1 MRKNKLFV
9 MLVAIIIALSAM
21 MMVACPDEPEKVP
34 GPETGSYYCEV
45 GGTEYTVSLFDV
57 DRFAESTANG
67 PRVGTYVLNGNE
79 LTLTYP
85 VKEKGAEPETKVG
98 YYDSLNRKVTLP
110 IDGVQREYLEIKSF
124 DVTFNLYDDRTET
137 QTVKNG
143 KSVLRPEDPIRDG
156 YEFMGWYTAKE
167 GGERYQF
174 NGSMILSAGT
184 TVYAHWRPVSTQK
197 EFVIDFD
204 LGYEATAPA
213 AVNTVNGKLF
223 DKPSDPTR
231 EGYTFAGWW
240 ISDYED
246 GAKLTVKYEE
256 GREFKANTTLFAVW
270 TANGN
275 EQPVVSVNGSGI
287 SWAAKNGTVKVTVK
301 GPKGFTALEQDVN
314 GTVMAVNF
322 GSAPA
327 GDYEITVIDGSK
339 STTVYYRNKALDR
352 VSRFSVDGSVLR
364 YDGVANATRY
374 YVSVVCGNEKHNH
387 AYIDNDNKLYFDFT
401 DCTMVREGIKF
412 VVTAHADG
420 YADSVSEEYVC
431 IKELAKVEGFAY
443 DKASG
448 KLSWNSV
455 ENARSYVI
463 TVNGKATALTVNE
476 YSFKGY
482 AKGEYEIKVSAFA
495 KGYAESV
502 ASEYSLVKNELS
514 TPSNVK
520 LANSVLSWDGVEGAQ
535 NYTVR
540 VGNTEYEAE
549 GTSYD
554 LSGIVMVEAQD
565 YEIVVRA
572 NAASASENSAWSDV
586 LDARYHALKDSLT
599 YRENKVRWTAVIGAE
614 KYEVKVNNGAAK
626 IIEDGSVEAML
637 TLTKRG
643 VNEITVRYYDGMR
656 WSKTVSVEVVAYM
669 VRFDARNDESVKS
682 VYVAV
687 GDRIFTEEPV
697 KEGHNFIGWYNTYDG
712 AESNGSKY
720 EEAVFSQA
728 GDMVLYAGWQ
738 AKTYT
743 VTLYYNGEALK
754 DENGNLMTVNITY
767 GQHYH
772 IAPVPAPDEG
782 MVFAGWYYTSG
793 GGNALTDVDGNSF
806 NAWRYTGTDRV
817 YAYFSRNVFAF
828 TYETSTDTYAVAK
841 GSDIARFT
849 KITIPAKYNGKDVRV
864 ISANAFKNCSLLK
877 EVNIPNTIEVIERT
891 AFDSCTALE
900 AYNVYD
906 AGKVG
911 ARYSS
916 DNGVLLATD
925 VAGKEIFKYPVARD
939 GNYEIPYGIV
949 RIPEK
954 TFYNATKL
962 THVAIPVT
970 VSFIGQSAFYG
981 CSALEAV
988 SFLESDGGEIDA
1000 GEIAISKYAFQNC
1013 KKLTSINL
1021 PARLTQF
1028 VSNIFSGC
1036 TALSDINIDKNCAN
1050 YQSINGM
1057 VTSGDGKTLL
1067 YCSPGKRGEV
1077 RIPNSIESIETEAFK
1092 HCNYITKLSIAASVT
1107 SMGNRAFYGCSELTT
1122 VHFEGAQDAQ
1132 EAVIG
1137 YQAFE
1142 RCYELS
1148 SVLFDDDVNI
1158 TKLDKYA
1165 FEYCTALK
1173 SITLPASL
1181 VKIDNYALGY
1191 CSLLSEVK
1199 FAEGT
1204 VFVDVSVSAF
1214 EKSLKLTKIYIPS
1227 TMEDIPTGAINACPS
1242 IEAIIIDDKN
1252 PNFLAEGVA
1261 IYSKD
1266 KTIIYF
1272 YPKTGALPGDKLEL
1286 PETVEVIKASVFN
1299 ANLNVKT
1306 LVIGANVTAIEDS
1319 AFEDATN
1326 LESIEFKA
1334 SEKQLM
1340 VGEKVFKGTKAL
1352 TTVTISSRIVEIGNS
1367 MFMNSG
1373 LTSVTFEAGLEKIGN
1388 SAFAGCVNLSEL
1400 TFNGEAVIKEIG
1412 SSAFSNSKLTTFAMP
1427 DTVALLGASAFSGAT
1442 SLSTVTFGE
1451 NSVLKEIGARA
1462 FEKTGLV
1469 SIELPASL
1477 EKMGTYMFA
1486 SCTKLDCNPF
1496 AKCTSMTEIPDY
1508 TFKSCTGL
1516 TSFVIKSNIKKVGNY
1531 AFADGTKL
1539 ATVTFEAGG
1548 TEALEVGNYAFSGCS
1563 ALTTVKLP
1571 SRLEILGN
1579 RAFQN
1584 CTKMNAITFTDKD
1597 IDSTSTSDKGNL
1609 KSIGDYCFLSNGFL
1623 KIDIPDSVEY
1633 IGQYAFQKC
1642 TKLTAITIPAMVNN
1656 KAPVGDG
1663 KTAQKCGMG
1672 ISTVGNSGTFYG
1684 CTKLTTVTF
1693 LDPTEEQKD
1702 KIEYIG
1708 ITLGNE
1714 MFKGCTALK
1723 TVVLPAR
1730 MEDAE
1735 GANGKIFPSIV
1746 SDTSSGTASGTFNG
1760 CKNIESISMA
1770 DGGEHYSVINNVI
1783 YKLNDAK
1790 EEEALIYAANKLA
1803 GKVTVPYTVRSIT
1816 ANSFSERNS
1825 ITEIE
1830 FEATPEG
1837 KTEVPLSIEDG
1848 KAATGAFFYM
1858 LNLKSITLPERLVY
1872 IGKYAFYQT
1881 QIASLNIPKNVRNSE
1896 ANPIAIN
1903 SYALADSSSK
1913 KSLLKTVTFENNDEG
1928 NTSVLSLAENVFQ
1941 YHQKLTTVT
1950 LPDCLV
1956 EVGKYFFYNSTIT
1969 KVALPKSL
1977 KKLGNSAFYGCTNL
1991 TEVTFEEGT
2000 ELESLGSSAFSGCT
2014 LLKTVTYP
2022 NTKAIAGSMYSTTT
2036 AITKVILPA
2045 NFTEPIANMFS
2056 GATKITAIEVAAGNT
2071 ALKAEE
2077 GVLYTIDSEGKLDN
2091 LVYYPVAKAGT
2102 SYAIPDGVK
2111 DVGTINVGG
2120 TTTSTVAA
2128 FTKNANLQSI
2138 TVPASVQSIGSFA
2151 FANSAKLKYVKFE
2164 PTKEGEAAKDL
2175 TFGDYVF
2182 YTCKLLEG
2190 SEAGKP
2196 FVIPARTAV
2205 GGIGPRL
2212 FEDCAKLTKV
2222 EFESGTRI
2230 EEIPARTFRNT
2241 ALTEFTIP
2249 KSVTVIGEYAFY
2261 GNENLNDLK
2270 LEAGS
2275 AITSIASN
2283 AFSGV
2288 GAISPDVVSDII
2300 KNATVGSFTFS
2311 GAKISGV
2318 LTIPNGVSTIGST
2331 MFQNNAAITKV
2342 ILPDTVTAIE
2352 NNAFQGCTSLKEVV
2366 MSKNITSIGR
2376 YAFAKTAI
2384 STIELPNS
2392 LNTLDDYAFSES
2404 SIEEVNV
2411 PASVTSFGTNMFNK
2425 CASLKRATI
2434 NCSVVNNN
2442 TFFGCLNLAEVELSE
2457 GVQRIGDT
2465 AFSGCSALKEITIPS
2480 TVCNDPVPSSTSKA
2494 QVLGIGKN
2502 AFKEC
2507 TSLESITFAEGGS
2520 AGLTL
2525 AEGAFTGCSSLT
2537 AVDFTERLVNG
2548 VDKNSGVF
2556 PAIGK
2561 NAFNDCT
2568 SLAVVTNLGVLE
2580 GIGDFAFKNAAIT
2593 EIKLPAMLTYYGTSP
2608 FMGCP
2613 LTKIDIEDG
2622 NQALEVKDGILYD
2635 KSLTKLLIYPI
2646 GLECEVSIPDSV
2658 EEIGEGVFA
2667 GSGISAIT
2675 LPSSLTEVGAQAFK
2689 GCKKLTRVVL
2699 PEGCTAI
2706 GANAFTDCPM
2716 LESIN
2721 IVDCTKMTSI
2731 GDYAFKGCSKLVAE
2745 LPASLEKIGID
2756 AFRGTSIKTAFIS
2769 NKVTSI
2775 GANAFMGC
2783 ASLTTLTFENGGNVA
2798 IIIGDYAFS
2807 GCTDIQSVVLPW
2819 RLRGKSGGGSYSA
2832 NLPALGNYA
2841 FSGCTSLKTVSA
2853 EAQYDNTLSNYYYM
2867 QYGNYCFE
2875 DCVNLVS
2882 VDIHPCIAASSYE
2895 QGGGGNNISYIRGI
2909 GAYAF
2914 KGCKSLERVTF
2925 PETTGKHNIDETG
2938 NGRMIRIGNY
2948 AFAGCA
2954 KLSDVNFHKNTFEYG
2969 DYSFSGT
2976 AVTKVVIYGHDYYD
2990 TSTNSS
2996 YIKEGAFKD
3005 CKQLVS
3011 AEFITENV
3019 HLYLYKS
3026 SFQGCSALET
3036 VKFSG
3041 TDGYTKRIYIK
3052 EFAFKDCTSLASVT
3066 FGVLGEGDAA
3076 ECCVYSIERMAFGGC
3091 TSLRSLNIP
3100 KDVVASDNIADVD
3113 TEITYE
3119 EGSNVEV
3126 ENGIV
3131 YNKGKTTVIKIP
3143 TAKINE
3149 PLAATATEFGDG
3161 ALAGVNVDEYVIP
3174 AQITKLG
3181 YYVFSGSSIKKITV
3195 PKTITN
3201 MSYYA
3206 FADCK
3211 QLEEVTF
3218 EEGSSLTTIGNY
3230 TFMGCT
3236 SLKKV
3241 KLHSGVTTISMGM
3254 FKDCTSLVSIDIP
3267 ESVTKFD
3274 TECFMGCTSLS
3285 NITISDKI
3293 TYINKN
3299 AFANCTSLTYINIPE
3314 SVTTVNEGAFM
3325 GSGLKTAIFGA
3336 KVLSMSKYM
3345 FKDCKQLTSV
3355 TIVSY
3360 NDRKITSLSE
3370 GAFMGC
3376 TSLTGLTLPAN
3387 LTAINKSCFEGCTS
3401 LTELALPDT
3410 ISTVGE
3416 AAFKDC
3422 ASLKSMDFSATKLG
3436 NVINNSL
3443 FEGCTSLETVILKS
3457 NVVSIYE
3464 KAFKGCVSIKELVI
3478 EGSILTLQ
3486 DGAFDGWT
3494 ATQTIRFNGNTA
3506 PAERWTSGWN
3516 SGCKANIVFA
3526 EVK

>member
-34 GPETGSYYCEV
+34 GPETGSYYYEV
-45 GGTEYTVSLFDV
+45 GGEEYTLSLFDV
-57 DRFAESTANG
+57 DKFVETQGSKSVKT
-67 PRVGTYVLNGNE
+67 GTYVLNGSE

-110 IDGVQREYLEIKSF
+110 VDGVQREYLEIKSF

-223 DKPSDPTR
+223 DIPSDPTR

-339 STTVYYRNKALDR
+339 STTVYYKNKALDR

-448 KLSWNSV
+448 KLSWNAV

-502 ASEYSLVKNELS
+502 ASEYNLVKNELS
-514 TPSNVK
+514 TPSNIK

-599 YRENKVRWTAVIGAE
+599 YRENTVRWTAVIGAE
-614 KYEVKVNNGAAK
+614 KYEVRVNNGAAK
-626 IIEDGSVEAML
+626 TVDDGSTNLEV
-637 TLTKRG
+637 TLTRKG

-687 GDRIFTEEPV
+687 GDRIFTEDPV

-743 VTLYYNGEALK
+743 VALYYNSEALK
-754 DENGNLMTVNITY
+754 DENGNPMTVNITY
-767 GQHYH
+767 GQRYH
-772 IAPVPAPDEG
+772 IAPVPAPGEG

-817 YAYFSRNVFAF
+817 YAYFSSNVFAF

-841 GSDIARFT
+841 GSDISRFT

-864 ISANAFKNCSLLK
+864 ISANAFKSCSLLK

-891 AFDSCTALE
+891 AFDSCTALV

-954 TFYNATKL
+954 TFYNAIKL

-1028 VSNIFSGC
+1028 ASNIFSGC

-1057 VTSGDGKTLL
+1057 VTSADGKTLL

-1092 HCNYITKLSIAASVT
+1092 YCNYITKLSIAASVT
-1107 SMGNRAFYGCSELTT
+1107 SMGNRAFYGCSELAT

-1132 EAVIG
+1132 EAVVG

-1142 RCYELS
+1142 RCYKLS

-1252 PNFLAEGVA
+1252 PNFLAEGAA

-1272 YPKTGALPGDKLEL
+1272 YSKTGALPGGKLEL
-1286 PETVEVIKASVFN
+1286 PETVEVIKASVFD

-1306 LVIGANVTAIEDS
+1306 LVIGANVTVIEDS

-1400 TFNGEAVIKEIG
+1400 TFNGDTVIKEIG

-1508 TFKSCTGL
+1508 TFNSCTGL

-1531 AFADGTKL
+1531 AFAGGTKL

-1548 TEALEVGNYAFSGCS
+1548 TEALEVGNYAFSACS

-1609 KSIGDYCFLSNGFL
+1609 KRIGDYCFLSNGFL

-1642 TKLTAITIPAMVNN
+1642 TKLTSITIPAMVNN

-1672 ISTVGNSGTFYG
+1672 ISTLGRSGTFDG

-1693 LDPTEEQKD
+1693 LDPTEEQKAE
-1702 KIEYIG
+1702 IEYIG
-1708 ITLGNE
+1708 ITLGDE
-1714 MFKGCTALK
+1714 MFNGCTALK

-1735 GANGKIFPSIV
+1735 GANGKIFPSI
-1746 SDTSSGTASGTFNG
+1746 ASNTFKG

-1770 DGGEHYSVINNVI
+1770 DGGEHYSVINNVV

-1790 EEEALIYAANKLA
+1790 EEEVLIYAANKLA

-1848 KAATGAFFYM
+1848 TSTTGAFFYM
-1858 LNLKSITLPERLVY
+1858 LKLKSITLPERLVY

-1928 NTSVLSLAENVFQ
+1928 NTSVLSLAGSVFQ
-1941 YHQKLTTVT
+1941 YHKNLTSVT

-1956 EVGKYFFYNSTIT
+1956 EVGTYFFYNSTIT
-1969 KVALPKSL
+1969 KVTLPKSL
-1977 KKLGNSAFYGCTNL
+1977 KKLGNSAFYGCTKL

-2014 LLKTVTYP
+2014 SLKTVTYP
-2022 NTKAIAGSMYSTTT
+2022 KTKAIAGSMYSTTT

-2045 NFTEPIANMFS
+2045 NFTEPIANMFN

-2071 ALKAEE
+2071 ALKAED

-2111 DVGTINVGG
+2111 GVGTINVGG

-2151 FANSAKLKYVKFE
+2151 FANSAKLQYVKFE

-2249 KSVTVIGEYAFY
+2249 KSVTVIGEYAFN
-2261 GNENLNDLK
+2261 GVKNLNDLK
-2270 LEAGS
+2270 LEAGG

-2311 GAKISGV
+2311 SAKISGV
-2318 LTIPNGVSTIGST
+2318 LTIPNGVTTIGST

-2342 ILPDTVTAIE
+2342 ILPDTVTAIG

-2366 MSKNITSIGR
+2366 MSKNITSIGG
-2376 YAFAKTAI
+2376 YAFNKTAI
-2384 STIELPNS
+2384 SRIELPDS
-2392 LNTLDDYAFSES
+2392 LNTLGNYAFSES

-2411 PASVTSFGTNMFNK
+2411 PASVTSFGTYMFSK

-2434 NCSVVNNN
+2434 NCPVVSNN
-2442 TFFGCLNLAEVELSE
+2442 TFLNCLNLAEVELSE

-2480 TVCNDPVPSSTSKA
+2480 TVCNNPVPSSTSQA

-2502 AFKEC
+2502 AFKDC
-2507 TSLESITFAEGGS
+2507 TALESITFAEGGS

-2548 VDKNSGVF
+2548 VDKNGGVF

-2561 NAFNDCT
+2561 NAFSDCT

-2622 NQALEVKDGILYD
+2622 NQTLEVKDGILYD

-2646 GLECEVSIPDSV
+2646 GLEGEVSIPDSV

-2775 GANAFMGC
+2775 GANAFMEC
-2783 ASLTTLTFENGGNVA
+2783 VSLTTLTFENGGNVA
-2798 IIIGDYAFS
+2798 ITIGDYAFS
-2807 GCTDIQSVVLPW
+2807 GCTGIQSVVLPW
-2819 RLRGKSGGGSYSA
+2819 RLRGKGGSGSYSA

-2867 QYGNYCFE
+2867 QYGKYCFE

-2882 VDIHPCIAASSYE
+2882 VDIHPCIAASSYD
-2895 QGGGGNNISYIRGI
+2895 QGGGGSNTSYVRGI
-2909 GAYAF
+2909 GDYAF
-2914 KGCKSLERVTF
+2914 KGCMSLERVTF
-2925 PETTGKHNIDETG
+2925 PETTGKSKIEETG

-2990 TSTNSS
+2990 TSSSSS
-2996 YIKEGAFKD
+2996 YIREGAFKD

-3019 HLYLYKS
+3019 HLYLYKN

-3041 TDGYTKRIYIK
+3041 TDGYSKRIYIK

-3076 ECCVYSIERMAFGGC
+3076 KCCVYSIERMAFGGC
-3091 TSLRSLNIP
+3091 TSLSSLNIP

-3131 YNKGKTTVIKIP
+3131 YNKGKTTVIRIP

-3149 PLAATATEFGDG
+3149 PLAATAIEFEDG

-3195 PKTITN
+3195 PKTITS
-3201 MSYYA
+3201 MGYYT

-3218 EEGSSLTTIGNY
+3218 EEGGSPMTIGNY

-3241 KLHSGVTTISMGM
+3241 KLRSGVTTISMGM
-3254 FKDCTSLVSIDIP
+3254 FKDCTSLASIDIP
-3267 ESVTKFD
+3267 ESVTKFE

-3325 GSGLKTAIFGA
+3325 GSGLKTVIFGA

-3345 FKDCKQLTSV
+3345 FKDCTQLTSV

-3360 NDRKITSLSE
+3360 NDRKITSLGE

-3376 TSLTGLTLPAN
+3376 TSLTGLTLPAS
-3387 LTAINKSCFEGCTS
+3387 LTSIGKSCFEGCTS
-3401 LTELALPDT
+3401 LIELALPDT
-3410 ISTVGE
+3410 ISTVSE

-3436 NVINNSL
+3436 NVIGNSI

-3457 NVVSIYE
+3457 NVVSIYK

-3478 EGSILTLQ
+3478 EGSILTLE

-3494 ATQTIRFNGNTA
+3494 ADQTIRFNGNTA

-3516 SGCKANIVFA
+3516 SGCNANIIFA
-3526 EVK
+3526 NK

>member
-45 GGTEYTVSLFDV
+45 GGTEYTVSLFDA

-67 PRVGTYVLNGNE
+67 PRVGTYVLNGSE

-110 IDGVQREYLEIKSF
+110 VDGVQREYLEIKSF

-184 TVYAHWRPVSTQK
+184 TVYARWRPVSTQK

-223 DKPSDPTR
+223 DIPSDPTR

-246 GAKLTVKYEE
+246 GAKLTEKFAE

-327 GDYEITVIDGSK
+327 GDYEITVIDGNK
-339 STTVYYRNKALDR
+339 STTVYYKNKALDR

-448 KLSWNSV
+448 KLSWNAV

-514 TPSNVK
+514 TPSNIK
-520 LANSVLSWDGVEGAQ
+520 LASSVLSWDGVEGAQ
-535 NYTVR
+535 SYTVR

-599 YRENKVRWTAVIGAE
+599 YRENTVRWTAVIGAE
-614 KYEVKVNNGAAK
+614 KYEVRVNNGAVK
-626 IIEDGSVEAML
+626 TVDDGSTNLEV
-637 TLTKRG
+637 TLTRKG

-687 GDRIFTEEPV
+687 GDRIFTEDPV

-743 VTLYYNGEALK
+743 VALYYNSEALK
-754 DENGNLMTVNITY
+754 DENGNPMTVNITY
-767 GQHYH
+767 GQRYH
-772 IAPVPAPDEG
+772 IAPVPAPGEG

-817 YAYFSRNVFAF
+817 YAYFSSNVFAF

-841 GSDIARFT
+841 GSDISRFT

-864 ISANAFKNCSLLK
+864 ISANAFKSCSLLK

-954 TFYNATKL
+954 TFYNAIKL

-1028 VSNIFSGC
+1028 ASNIFSGC

-1057 VTSGDGKTLL
+1057 VTSADGKTLL

-1092 HCNYITKLSIAASVT
+1092 YCNYITKLSIAASVT
-1107 SMGNRAFYGCSELTT
+1107 SMGNRAFYGCSELAT

-1132 EAVIG
+1132 EAVVG

-1142 RCYELS
+1142 RCYKLS

-1252 PNFLAEGVA
+1252 PNFLAEGAA

-1272 YPKTGALPGDKLEL
+1272 YSKTGALPGGKLEL
-1286 PETVEVIKASVFN
+1286 PETVEVIKASVFD

-1306 LVIGANVTAIEDS
+1306 LVIGANVTVIEDS

-1352 TTVTISSRIVEIGNS
+1352 TTVTVSSRIVEIGNS

-1400 TFNGEAVIKEIG
+1400 TFNGDTVIKEIG

-1508 TFKSCTGL
+1508 TFNSCTGL

-1531 AFADGTKL
+1531 AFAGGTKL

-1548 TEALEVGNYAFSGCS
+1548 TEALEVGNYAFSACS

-1609 KSIGDYCFLSNGFL
+1609 KRIGDYCFLSNGFL

-1672 ISTVGNSGTFYG
+1672 ISTLGRSGTFDG

-1693 LDPTEEQKD
+1693 LDPTEEQKAE
-1702 KIEYIG
+1702 IEYIG
-1708 ITLGNE
+1708 ITLGDE
-1714 MFKGCTALK
+1714 MFNGCTALK

-1735 GANGKIFPSIV
+1735 GANGKIFPSI
-1746 SDTSSGTASGTFNG
+1746 ASNTFKG

-1770 DGGEHYSVINNVI
+1770 DGGEHYSVINNVV

-1790 EEEALIYAANKLA
+1790 EEGVLIYAANKLA

-1848 KAATGAFFYM
+1848 TSTTGAFFYM
-1858 LNLKSITLPERLVY
+1858 LKLKSITLPERLVY

-1928 NTSVLSLAENVFQ
+1928 NTSVLSLAGSVFQ
-1941 YHQKLTTVT
+1941 YHKNLTSVT

-1956 EVGKYFFYNSTIT
+1956 EVGTYFFYNSTIT
-1969 KVALPKSL
+1969 KVTLPKSL
-1977 KKLGNSAFYGCTNL
+1977 KKLGNSAFYGCTKL

-2022 NTKAIAGSMYSTTT
+2022 KTKAIAGSMYSTTT

-2045 NFTEPIANMFS
+2045 NFTEPVANMFS
-2056 GATKITAIEVAAGNT
+2056 GATKITEIAVAAGNT
-2071 ALKAEE
+2071 ALKAED

-2111 DVGTINVGG
+2111 GVGTINVGG

-2151 FANSAKLKYVKFE
+2151 FANSAKLQYVKFE

-2249 KSVTVIGEYAFY
+2249 KSVTVIGEYAFN
-2261 GNENLNDLK
+2261 GIKNLNDLK

-2342 ILPDTVTAIE
+2342 ILPDTVTAIG

-2366 MSKNITSIGR
+2366 MSKNITSIGG
-2376 YAFAKTAI
+2376 YAFNKTAI
-2384 STIELPNS
+2384 SRIELPDS
-2392 LNTLDDYAFSES
+2392 LNTLGNYAFSES

-2411 PASVTSFGTNMFNK
+2411 PASVTSFGTYMFSQ

-2434 NCSVVNNN
+2434 NCPVVSNN
-2442 TFFGCLNLAEVELSE
+2442 TFLNCLNLAEVELSE

-2465 AFSGCSALKEITIPS
+2465 AFSGCSTLKEITIPS
-2480 TVCNDPVPSSTSKA
+2480 TVCNNPVPSSTSQA

-2561 NAFNDCT
+2561 NAFSDCT

-2622 NQALEVKDGILYD
+2622 NQTLEVKDGILYD

-2646 GLECEVSIPDSV
+2646 GLEGEVSIPDSV

-2721 IVDCTKMTSI
+2721 IVDCIKMTSI

-2756 AFRGTSIKTAFIS
+2756 AFRGTSINTAFIS

-2783 ASLTTLTFENGGNVA
+2783 VSLTTLTFENGGNVA
-2798 IIIGDYAFS
+2798 ITIGDYAFS
-2807 GCTDIQSVVLPW
+2807 GCTGIQSVVLPW
-2819 RLRGKSGGGSYSA
+2819 RLRGKGGSGSYSA

-2867 QYGNYCFE
+2867 QYGKYCFE

-2882 VDIHPCIAASSYE
+2882 VDIHPCIAASSYD
-2895 QGGGGNNISYIRGI
+2895 QGGGGSNTSYVRGI
-2909 GAYAF
+2909 GDYAF

-2925 PETTGKHNIDETG
+2925 PETTGKSKIEETG

-2990 TSTNSS
+2990 TSNNSS
-2996 YIKEGAFKD
+2996 YIREGAFKD

-3052 EFAFKDCTSLASVT
+3052 EFAFKNCTSLASVT

-3076 ECCVYSIERMAFGGC
+3076 KCCVYSIERMAFGGC
-3091 TSLRSLNIP
+3091 TSLSSLNIP

-3131 YNKGKTTVIKIP
+3131 YNKGKTTVIRIP

-3149 PLAATATEFGDG
+3149 PLAETAIEFEDG

-3195 PKTITN
+3195 PKTITS
-3201 MSYYA
+3201 MGYYT

-3218 EEGSSLTTIGNY
+3218 EEGGSPMTIGNY

-3241 KLHSGVTTISMGM
+3241 KLRSGVTTISMGM
-3254 FKDCTSLVSIDIP
+3254 FKDCTSLASIDIP
-3267 ESVTKFD
+3267 ESVTKFE

-3314 SVTTVNEGAFM
+3314 SVATVNEGAFM
-3325 GSGLKTAIFGA
+3325 GSGLKTVIFGA

-3360 NDRKITSLSE
+3360 NDRKITSLGE

-3376 TSLTGLTLPAN
+3376 TSLTGLTLPAS
-3387 LTAINKSCFEGCTS
+3387 LTSIGKSCFEGCTS
-3401 LTELALPDT
+3401 LIELALPDT
-3410 ISTVGE
+3410 ISTVSE

-3436 NVINNSL
+3436 NVIGNSI

-3457 NVVSIYE
+3457 NVVSIYK

-3478 EGSILTLQ
+3478 EGSILTLE

-3494 ATQTIRFNGNTA
+3494 ADQTIRFNGNTA

-3516 SGCKANIVFA
+3516 SGCNANIVFA
-3526 EVK
+3526 NK

>member
-45 GGTEYTVSLFDV
+45 GGTEYTVSLFDA

-67 PRVGTYVLNGNE
+67 PRVGTYVLNGSE

-223 DKPSDPTR
+223 DIPSDPTR

-301 GPKGFTALEQDVN
+301 GPKGFTAIEQDVN

-339 STTVYYRNKALDR
+339 STTVYYKNKALDR

-514 TPSNVK
+514 TPSNIK

-554 LSGIVMVEAQD
+554 LSGIAMVEAQD

-599 YRENKVRWTAVIGAE
+599 YRENTVRWTAVIGAE
-614 KYEVKVNNGAAK
+614 KYEVRVNNGAVK
-626 IIEDGSVEAML
+626 TVDDGSTNLEV
-637 TLTKRG
+637 TLTRKG

-687 GDRIFTEEPV
+687 GDRIFTEDPV

-743 VTLYYNGEALK
+743 VALYYNSEALK
-754 DENGNLMTVNITY
+754 DENGNPMTVNITY
-767 GQHYH
+767 GQRYH
-772 IAPVPAPDEG
+772 IAPVPAPGEG

-817 YAYFSRNVFAF
+817 YAYFSSNVFAF

-841 GSDIARFT
+841 GSDISRFT

-864 ISANAFKNCSLLK
+864 ISANAFKSCSLLK

-891 AFDSCTALE
+891 AFDSCTALV

-954 TFYNATKL
+954 TFYNAIKL

-1028 VSNIFSGC
+1028 ASNIFSGC

-1057 VTSGDGKTLL
+1057 VTSADGKTLL

-1092 HCNYITKLSIAASVT
+1092 YCNYITKLSIAASVT
-1107 SMGNRAFYGCSELTT
+1107 SMGNRAFYGCSELAT

-1132 EAVIG
+1132 EAVVG

-1142 RCYELS
+1142 RCYKLS

-1252 PNFLAEGVA
+1252 PNFLAEGAA

-1272 YPKTGALPGDKLEL
+1272 YSKTGALPGGKLEL
-1286 PETVEVIKASVFN
+1286 PETVEVIKASVFD

-1306 LVIGANVTAIEDS
+1306 LVIGANVTVIEDS

-1400 TFNGEAVIKEIG
+1400 TFNGDTVIKEIG

-1508 TFKSCTGL
+1508 TFNSCTGL

-1531 AFADGTKL
+1531 AFAGGTKL

-1548 TEALEVGNYAFSGCS
+1548 TEALEVGNYAFSACS

-1672 ISTVGNSGTFYG
+1672 ISTLGRSGTFDG

-1693 LDPTEEQKD
+1693 LDPTEEQKAE
-1702 KIEYIG
+1702 IEYIG
-1708 ITLGNE
+1708 ITLGDE
-1714 MFKGCTALK
+1714 MFNGCTALK

-1735 GANGKIFPSIV
+1735 GANGKIFPSI
-1746 SDTSSGTASGTFNG
+1746 ASNTFKG

-1770 DGGEHYSVINNVI
+1770 DGGEHYSVINNVV

-1790 EEEALIYAANKLA
+1790 EEEVLIYAANKLA

-1848 KAATGAFFYM
+1848 TSTTGAFFYM
-1858 LNLKSITLPERLVY
+1858 LKLKSITLPERLVY

-1928 NTSVLSLAENVFQ
+1928 NTSVLSLAGSVFQ
-1941 YHQKLTTVT
+1941 YHKNLTSVT

-1956 EVGKYFFYNSTIT
+1956 EVGTYFFYNSTIT
-1969 KVALPKSL
+1969 KVTLPKSL
-1977 KKLGNSAFYGCTNL
+1977 KKLGNSAFYGCTKL

-2022 NTKAIAGSMYSTTT
+2022 KTKAIAGSMYSTTT

-2045 NFTEPIANMFS
+2045 NFTEPVANMFN
-2056 GATKITAIEVAAGNT
+2056 GATKITEIAVAAGNT
-2071 ALKAEE
+2071 ALKAED

-2102 SYAIPDGVK
+2102 SYTIPDGVK
-2111 DVGTINVGG
+2111 GVGTINVGG

-2151 FANSAKLKYVKFE
+2151 FANSAKLQYVKFE

-2249 KSVTVIGEYAFY
+2249 KSVTVIGEYAFN
-2261 GNENLNDLK
+2261 GVKNLNDLK
-2270 LEAGS
+2270 LEAGG

-2311 GAKISGV
+2311 SAKISGV
-2318 LTIPNGVSTIGST
+2318 LTIPNGVTTIGST

-2342 ILPDTVTAIE
+2342 ILPDTVTAIG

-2366 MSKNITSIGR
+2366 MSKNITSIGG
-2376 YAFAKTAI
+2376 YAFNKTAI
-2384 STIELPNS
+2384 SRIELPDS
-2392 LNTLDDYAFSES
+2392 LNTLGNYAFSES

-2411 PASVTSFGTNMFNK
+2411 PASVTSFGTYMFSK

-2434 NCSVVNNN
+2434 NCPVVSNN
-2442 TFFGCLNLAEVELSE
+2442 TFLNCLNLAEVELSE

-2480 TVCNDPVPSSTSKA
+2480 TVCNNPVPSSTSQA

-2502 AFKEC
+2502 AFKDC
-2507 TSLESITFAEGGS
+2507 TALESITFAEGGS

-2548 VDKNSGVF
+2548 VDKNGGVF

-2561 NAFNDCT
+2561 NAFSDCT

-2622 NQALEVKDGILYD
+2622 NQTLEVKDGILYD

-2646 GLECEVSIPDSV
+2646 GLEGEVSIPDSV

-2775 GANAFMGC
+2775 GANAFMEC
-2783 ASLTTLTFENGGNVA
+2783 VSLTTLTFENGGNVA
-2798 IIIGDYAFS
+2798 ITIGDYAFS
-2807 GCTDIQSVVLPW
+2807 GCTGIQSVVLPW
-2819 RLRGKSGGGSYSA
+2819 RLRGKGGSGSYSA

-2867 QYGNYCFE
+2867 QYGKYCFE

-2882 VDIHPCIAASSYE
+2882 VDIHPCIAASSYD
-2895 QGGGGNNISYIRGI
+2895 QGGGGSNTSYVRGI
-2909 GAYAF
+2909 GDYAF
-2914 KGCKSLERVTF
+2914 KGCMSLERVTF
-2925 PETTGKHNIDETG
+2925 PETTGKSKIEETG

-2990 TSTNSS
+2990 TSSSSS
-2996 YIKEGAFKD
+2996 YIREGAFKD

-3019 HLYLYKS
+3019 HLYLYKN

-3041 TDGYTKRIYIK
+3041 TDGYSKRIYIK

-3076 ECCVYSIERMAFGGC
+3076 KCCVYSIERMAFGGC
-3091 TSLRSLNIP
+3091 TSLSNLNIP

-3131 YNKGKTTVIKIP
+3131 YNKGKTTVIRIP

-3149 PLAATATEFGDG
+3149 PLAATAIEFEDG

-3195 PKTITN
+3195 PKTITS
-3201 MSYYA
+3201 MGYYT

-3218 EEGSSLTTIGNY
+3218 EEGGSPMTIGNY

-3241 KLHSGVTTISMGM
+3241 KLRSGVTTISMGM
-3254 FKDCTSLVSIDIP
+3254 FKDCTSLASIDIP
-3267 ESVTKFD
+3267 ESVTKFE

-3325 GSGLKTAIFGA
+3325 GSGLKTVIFGA

-3345 FKDCKQLTSV
+3345 FKDCTQLTSV

-3360 NDRKITSLSE
+3360 NDRKITSLGE

-3376 TSLTGLTLPAN
+3376 TSLTGLTLPAS
-3387 LTAINKSCFEGCTS
+3387 LTSIGKSCFEGCTS
-3401 LTELALPDT
+3401 LIELALPDT
-3410 ISTVGE
+3410 ISTVSE

-3436 NVINNSL
+3436 NVIGNSI

-3457 NVVSIYE
+3457 NVVSIYK

-3478 EGSILTLQ
+3478 EGSILTLE

-3494 ATQTIRFNGNTA
+3494 ADQTIRFNGNTA

-3516 SGCKANIVFA
+3516 SGCNANIIFA
-3526 EVK
+3526 NK

>member
-45 GGTEYTVSLFDV
+45 GGTEYTVSLFDA

-67 PRVGTYVLNGNE
+67 PRVGTYVLNGSE

-110 IDGVQREYLEIKSF
+110 VDGVQREYLEIKSF

-184 TVYAHWRPVSTQK
+184 TVYARWRPVSTQK

-223 DKPSDPTR
+223 DIPSDPTR

-314 GTVMAVNF
+314 GQKMAVNF

-599 YRENKVRWTAVIGAE
+599 YRENTVRWTAVIGAE

-626 IIEDGSVEAML
+626 IIEDGSVEAVL

-643 VNEITVRYYDGMR
+643 INEITVRYYDGMR

-687 GDRIFTEEPV
+687 GDRIFTEDPV

-743 VTLYYNGEALK
+743 VALYYNSEALK
-754 DENGNLMTVNITY
+754 DENGNPMTVNITY
-767 GQHYH
+767 GQRYY
-772 IAPVPAPDEG
+772 IAPVPAPGEG

-793 GGNALTDVDGNSF
+793 GENALTDVDGNSF

-817 YAYFSRNVFAF
+817 YAYFSSNVFAF

-864 ISANAFKNCSLLK
+864 ISANAFKSCSHLK

-891 AFDSCTALE
+891 AFDSCTKLE

-1028 VSNIFSGC
+1028 ASNIFSGC

-1057 VTSGDGKTLL
+1057 VTSADGKTLL

-1092 HCNYITKLSIAASVT
+1092 YCNYITKLSIAASVT

-1142 RCYELS
+1142 RCYKLS

-1252 PNFLAEGVA
+1252 PNFLAEGAA

-1272 YPKTGALPGDKLEL
+1272 YSKTGALPGDKLEL

-1427 DTVALLGASAFSGAT
+1427 DTVTLLGASAFSGAT

-1508 TFKSCTGL
+1508 TFNSCTGL

-1531 AFADGTKL
+1531 AFASGTKL

-1548 TEALEVGNYAFSGCS
+1548 TEALEVGNYAFSACS

-1597 IDSTSTSDKGNL
+1597 IDSTSTSNKGNL

-1633 IGQYAFQKC
+1633 IGQYAFEKC

-1663 KTAQKCGMG
+1663 KTAQECGMG
-1672 ISTVGNSGTFYG
+1672 ISSVGKSGTFDG
-1684 CTKLTTVTF
+1684 CTKLATVTF
-1693 LDPTEEQKD
+1693 LDPTEEQKE
-1702 KIEYIG
+1702 KIEHIG
-1708 ITLGNE
+1708 ITLGDG
-1714 MFKGCTALK
+1714 MFNGCTSLK

-1735 GANGKIFPSIV
+1735 GARGKIFPSIEP
-1746 SDTSSGTASGTFNG
+1746 DTFKG
-1760 CKNIESISMA
+1760 CKNIVSISMA

-1803 GKVTVPYTVRSIT
+1803 GKVTVPYTVRSIM
-1816 ANSFSERNS
+1816 ANSFSERNL

-1848 KAATGAFFYM
+1848 ASATGAFFYM
-1858 LNLKSITLPERLVY
+1858 LKLKSITLPERLVY

-1928 NTSVLSLAENVFQ
+1928 NTSVLSLAGSVFQ
-1941 YHQKLTTVT
+1941 YHKNLTSVT

-1956 EVGKYFFYNSTIT
+1956 EVGTYFFYNSTIT
-1969 KVALPKSL
+1969 KVNLPKSL
-1977 KKLGNSAFYGCTNL
+1977 KKLGNSAFYGCTKL

-2000 ELESLGSSAFSGCT
+2000 ELESLSSSAFSGCT
-2014 LLKTVTYP
+2014 SLKTVTYP
-2022 NTKAIAGSMYSTTT
+2022 KTKAIAGSMYSTTT

-2045 NFTEPIANMFS
+2045 NFTEPIANMFN
-2056 GATKITAIEVAAGNT
+2056 GATKITAIEVVAGNT
-2071 ALKAEE
+2071 ALKAVD

-2091 LVYYPVAKAGT
+2091 LVYYPVAKAGA
-2102 SYAIPDGVK
+2102 SYAIPDGVRG
-2111 DVGTINVGG
+2111 VGTINVGG

-2128 FTKNANLQSI
+2128 FTKNDNLESI

-2151 FANSAKLKYVKFE
+2151 FANSVKLKYVKFE

-2212 FEDCAKLTKV
+2212 FEACAKLTKV

-2230 EEIPARTFRNT
+2230 EEIPARTFYNT

-2261 GNENLNDLK
+2261 GNEDLNDLK
-2270 LEAGS
+2270 LEAGG

-2283 AFSGV
+2283 AFYRV

-2300 KNATVGSFTFS
+2300 KNATVGSSTFS

-2318 LTIPNGVSTIGST
+2318 VTIPNGVSTIGST

-2342 ILPDTVTAIE
+2342 ILSDTVTAIG

-2366 MSKNITSIGR
+2366 MSKNITSIGQ

-2384 STIELPNS
+2384 SRIELPDS
-2392 LNTLDDYAFSES
+2392 LNTLGNYAFSES

-2411 PASVTSFGTNMFNK
+2411 PASVTSFGTNMFSK

-2480 TVCNDPVPSSTSKA
+2480 TVCNNPVPSSTSQA

-2561 NAFNDCT
+2561 NAFSDCT

-2646 GLECEVSIPDSV
+2646 GLEGEVSIPDSV

-2667 GSGISAIT
+2667 GSGISDIT

-2706 GANAFTDCPM
+2706 GASAFTDCPM

-2756 AFRGTSIKTAFIS
+2756 SFRGTSIKTAFIS

-2783 ASLTTLTFENGGNVA
+2783 VSLTTLTFENGGNVA
-2798 IIIGDYAFS
+2798 ITIGDYAFS
-2807 GCTDIQSVVLPW
+2807 GCTGIQSVVLPW
-2819 RLRGKSGGGSYSA
+2819 RLRGKNGSGSYSA

-2882 VDIHPCIAASSYE
+2882 VDIHPCIAASSYD
-2895 QGGGGNNISYIRGI
+2895 QGGGGSNTSYIRGI

-2925 PETTGKHNIDETG
+2925 PETTGKQKIEETG

-2996 YIKEGAFKD
+2996 YIREGAFKD

-3026 SFQGCSALET
+3026 SFEGCSALET

-3052 EFAFKDCTSLASVT
+3052 EFAFKNCTSLASVT

-3076 ECCVYSIERMAFGGC
+3076 KCCVYSIERMAFGGC
-3091 TSLRSLNIP
+3091 TSLSSLNIP

-3131 YNKGKTTVIKIP
+3131 YNKGKTTVIRIP

-3149 PLAATATEFGDG
+3149 PLAATATEFEDG

-3195 PKTITN
+3195 PKTITY

-3241 KLHSGVTTISMGM
+3241 KLHSGVTTISIGM
-3254 FKDCTSLVSIDIP
+3254 FKDCTSLASIDIP

-3325 GSGLKTAIFGA
+3325 GSGLKTVIFGA

-3436 NVINNSL
+3436 NVINDSL

-3506 PAERWTSGWN
+3506 PTERWTSGWN

>member
-45 GGTEYTVSLFDV
+45 GGTEYTVSLFDA

-67 PRVGTYVLNGNE
+67 PRVGTYVLNGSE

-223 DKPSDPTR
+223 DIPSDPTR

-246 GAKLTVKYEE
+246 GAKLTEKFAED
-256 GREFKANTTLFAVW
+256 REFKANTTLFAVW

-327 GDYEITVIDGSK
+327 GDYEITVIDGNK
-339 STTVYYRNKALDR
+339 STTVYYKNKALDR

-448 KLSWNSV
+448 KLSWNAV

-514 TPSNVK
+514 TPSNIK

-554 LSGIVMVEAQD
+554 LSGIAMVEAQD

-599 YRENKVRWTAVIGAE
+599 YRENTVRWTAVIGAE
-614 KYEVKVNNGAAK
+614 KYEVRVNNGAAK
-626 IIEDGSVEAML
+626 TVDDGSTNLEVAL
-637 TLTKRG
+637 TRKG

-687 GDRIFTEEPV
+687 GDRIFIEDPV

-743 VTLYYNGEALK
+743 VALYYNSEALK
-754 DENGNLMTVNITY
+754 DENGNPMTVNITY
-767 GQHYH
+767 GQRYY
-772 IAPVPAPDEG
+772 IAPVPAPGEG

-817 YAYFSRNVFAF
+817 YAYFSSNVFAF

-841 GSDIARFT
+841 GSDISRFT

-864 ISANAFKNCSLLK
+864 ISANAFKSCSLLK

-891 AFDSCTALE
+891 AFDSCTKLE

-954 TFYNATKL
+954 TFYNAIKL

-1028 VSNIFSGC
+1028 ASNIFSGC

-1057 VTSGDGKTLL
+1057 VTSADGKTLL

-1092 HCNYITKLSIAASVT
+1092 YCNYITKLSIAASVT
-1107 SMGNRAFYGCSELTT
+1107 SMGNRAFYGCSELAT

-1132 EAVIG
+1132 EAVVG

-1142 RCYELS
+1142 RCYKLS

-1252 PNFLAEGVA
+1252 PNFLAEGAA

-1272 YPKTGALPGDKLEL
+1272 YSKTEALAGGKLEL

-1306 LVIGANVTAIEDS
+1306 LVIGANVTVIEDS

-1352 TTVTISSRIVEIGNS
+1352 TTVTISSRIAEIGNS

-1427 DTVALLGASAFSGAT
+1427 DTVTLLGASAFSGAT

-1508 TFKSCTGL
+1508 TFNSCTGL

-1531 AFADGTKL
+1531 AFAGGTKL

-1548 TEALEVGNYAFSGCS
+1548 TEALEVGNYAFSACS

-1597 IDSTSTSDKGNL
+1597 IDSTSTSNKGNL

-1633 IGQYAFQKC
+1633 IGQNAFQKC

-1663 KTAQKCGMG
+1663 KTAQECGMG
-1672 ISTVGNSGTFYG
+1672 ISTVGKSGTFDG
-1684 CTKLTTVTF
+1684 CTKLATVTF
-1693 LDPTEEQKD
+1693 LDPTEEQKE
-1702 KIEYIG
+1702 KIEHIG
-1708 ITLGNE
+1708 ITLGDG
-1714 MFKGCTALK
+1714 MFNGCTSLK

-1735 GANGKIFPSIV
+1735 GARGKIFPSIEP
-1746 SDTSSGTASGTFNG
+1746 DTFKG
-1760 CKNIESISMA
+1760 CKNIVSISMA

-1803 GKVTVPYTVRSIT
+1803 GKVTVPYTVRSIM
-1816 ANSFSERNS
+1816 ANSFSERNL

-1848 KAATGAFFYM
+1848 ASATGAFFYM
-1858 LNLKSITLPERLVY
+1858 LKLKSITLPERLVY

-1928 NTSVLSLAENVFQ
+1928 NTSVLSLAGSVFQ
-1941 YHQKLTTVT
+1941 YHKNLTSVT

-1956 EVGKYFFYNSTIT
+1956 EVGTYFFYNSTIT

-1977 KKLGNSAFYGCTNL
+1977 KKLGNSAFYGCTKL

-2014 LLKTVTYP
+2014 SLKTVTYP
-2022 NTKAIAGSMYSTTT
+2022 KTKAIVGSMYSSTT

-2045 NFTEPIANMFS
+2045 NFTEPIANMFN
-2056 GATKITAIEVAAGNT
+2056 GATKITDIEVAAGNT
-2071 ALKAEE
+2071 GLKVED

-2091 LVYYPVAKAGT
+2091 LVYYPVAKAGA
-2102 SYAIPDGVK
+2102 SYSIPDGVK
-2111 DVGTINVGG
+2111 GVGSINVGG

-2151 FANSAKLKYVKFE
+2151 FANSVKLQYVKFE

-2212 FEDCAKLTKV
+2212 FEACAKLTKV

-2230 EEIPARTFRNT
+2230 EEIPARTFYNT

-2261 GNENLNDLK
+2261 GNEDLNDLK
-2270 LEAGS
+2270 LEAGG

-2283 AFSGV
+2283 AFYRV

-2300 KNATVGSFTFS
+2300 KNATVGSSTFS

-2318 LTIPNGVSTIGST
+2318 VTIPNGVSTIGST

-2342 ILPDTVTAIE
+2342 ILSDTVTAIG

-2366 MSKNITSIGR
+2366 MSKNITSIGQ
-2376 YAFAKTAI
+2376 YAFSKTAI
-2384 STIELPNS
+2384 SRIELPDS
-2392 LNTLDDYAFSES
+2392 LNTLGNYAFSES

-2411 PASVTSFGTNMFNK
+2411 PASVTSFGTNMFSK

-2480 TVCNDPVPSSTSKA
+2480 TVCNNPVPSSTSQA

-2561 NAFNDCT
+2561 NAFSDCT

-2622 NQALEVKDGILYD
+2622 NQTLEVKDGILYD

-2646 GLECEVSIPDSV
+2646 GLEGEVSIPDSV

-2721 IVDCTKMTSI
+2721 IVDCIKMTSI

-2756 AFRGTSIKTAFIS
+2756 AFRGTSINTAFIS

-2783 ASLTTLTFENGGNVA
+2783 VSLTTLTFENGGNVA
-2798 IIIGDYAFS
+2798 ITIGDYAFS
-2807 GCTDIQSVVLPW
+2807 GCTGIQSVVLPW
-2819 RLRGKSGGGSYSA
+2819 RLRGKGGSGSYSA

-2867 QYGNYCFE
+2867 QYGKYCFE

-2882 VDIHPCIAASSYE
+2882 VDIHPCIAASSYD
-2895 QGGGGNNISYIRGI
+2895 QGGGGSNTSYVRGI
-2909 GAYAF
+2909 GDYAF

-2925 PETTGKHNIDETG
+2925 PETTGKSKIEETG

-2990 TSTNSS
+2990 TSNNSS
-2996 YIKEGAFKD
+2996 YIREGAFKD

-3026 SFQGCSALET
+3026 SFEGCSALET

-3052 EFAFKDCTSLASVT
+3052 EFAFKNCTSLASVT

-3076 ECCVYSIERMAFGGC
+3076 KCCVYSIERMAFGGC
-3091 TSLRSLNIP
+3091 TSLSSLNIP

-3131 YNKGKTTVIKIP
+3131 YNKGKTTVIRIP

-3149 PLAATATEFGDG
+3149 PLAETAIEFEDG

-3181 YYVFSGSSIKKITV
+3181 YYVFTGSSIKKITV
-3195 PKTITN
+3195 PKTITS
-3201 MSYYA
+3201 MGYYT

-3218 EEGSSLTTIGNY
+3218 EEGGSPMTIGNY

-3241 KLHSGVTTISMGM
+3241 KLRSGVTTISMGM
-3254 FKDCTSLVSIDIP
+3254 FKDCTSLASIDIP
-3267 ESVTKFD
+3267 ESVTKFE

-3314 SVTTVNEGAFM
+3314 SVATVNEGAFM
-3325 GSGLKTAIFGA
+3325 GSGLKTVIFGA

-3345 FKDCKQLTSV
+3345 FKDCTQLTSV

-3360 NDRKITSLSE
+3360 NDRKITSLGE

-3376 TSLTGLTLPAN
+3376 TSLTGLTLPAS
-3387 LTAINKSCFEGCTS
+3387 LTSIGKSCFEGCTS
-3401 LTELALPDT
+3401 LIELALPDT
-3410 ISTVGE
+3410 ISTVSE

-3436 NVINNSL
+3436 NVIGNSI

-3457 NVVSIYE
+3457 NVVSIYK

-3478 EGSILTLQ
+3478 EGSILTLE

-3494 ATQTIRFNGNTA
+3494 ADQTIRFNGNTA

-3516 SGCKANIVFA
+3516 SGCNANIVFA
-3526 EVK
+3526 NK

>member
-1 MRKNKLFV
+1 MKRNRLFL
-9 MLVAIIIALSAM
+9 MLVALVIALSAV

-34 GPETGSYYCEV
+34 GPETGSYYYEV
-45 GGTEYTVSLFDV
+45 GGEEYTLSLFDV
-57 DRFAESTANG
+57 DKFVETQGSKSVKT
-67 PRVGTYVLNGNE
+67 GTYVLNGSE

-223 DKPSDPTR
+223 DMPSDPTR

-287 SWAAKNGTVKVTVK
+287 SWVTRSGTVKVTVK

-314 GTVMAVNF
+314 GQNMAVNF

-374 YVSVVCGNEKHNH
+374 YISVVCGNEKHNH

-476 YSFKGY
+476 YSFKEY

-554 LSGIVMVEAQD
+554 LSGIAMVEAQD

-772 IAPVPAPDEG
+772 IAPIPAPDEG

-877 EVNIPNTIEVIERT
+877 EVNIPNTIEVIEHT
-891 AFDSCTALE
+891 AFGSCTALE

-981 CSALEAV
+981 CSALEEV

-1028 VSNIFSGC
+1028 ASNIFSGC

-1092 HCNYITKLSIAASVT
+1092 YCNYITKLSIAASVT

-1142 RCYELS
+1142 RCYKLS

-1252 PNFLAEGVA
+1252 PNFLAEGAA

-1272 YPKTGALPGDKLEL
+1272 YSKTGALPGDKLEL

-1306 LVIGANVTAIEDS
+1306 LVIGANVTVIEDS

-1427 DTVALLGASAFSGAT
+1427 DTVTLLGASAFSGAT

-1508 TFKSCTGL
+1508 TFNSCTGL

-1531 AFADGTKL
+1531 AFAGGTKL

-1548 TEALEVGNYAFSGCS
+1548 TEALEVGNYAFSACS

-1597 IDSTSTSDKGNL
+1597 IDSTSTSNKGNL

-1623 KIDIPDSVEY
+1623 KIDIPDSVEH
-1633 IGQYAFQKC
+1633 IGQNAFQKC

-1663 KTAQKCGMG
+1663 KTAQECGIG
-1672 ISTVGNSGTFYG
+1672 ISSVGKSGTFDG

-1693 LDPTEEQKD
+1693 LDPTEEQKE
-1702 KIEYIG
+1702 KIEHIG
-1708 ITLGNE
+1708 ITLGDG
-1714 MFKGCTALK
+1714 MFKGCTSLK

-1735 GANGKIFPSIV
+1735 GARGKIFPSIEP
-1746 SDTSSGTASGTFNG
+1746 DTFNG

-1803 GKVTVPYTVRSIT
+1803 GKVTVPYTVRSIM
-1816 ANSFSERNS
+1816 ANSFSERNL

-1848 KAATGAFFYM
+1848 ASATGAFFYM
-1858 LNLKSITLPERLVY
+1858 LKLKSITLPERLVY

-1881 QIASLNIPKNVRNSE
+1881 QIESLNIPKNVRNSE

-1903 SYALADSSSK
+1903 SYALADSYSK

-1928 NTSVLSLAENVFQ
+1928 NTSVLSLAGSVFQ
-1941 YHQKLTTVT
+1941 YHKNLTSVT

-1956 EVGKYFFYNSTIT
+1956 EVGTYFFYNSTIT

-1977 KKLGNSAFYGCTNL
+1977 KKLGNSAFYGCTKL

-2014 LLKTVTYP
+2014 SLETVTYP
-2022 NTKAIAGSMYSTTT
+2022 KTKAIAGSMYSSTT

-2045 NFTEPIANMFS
+2045 NFTEPIANMFN
-2056 GATKITAIEVAAGNT
+2056 GATKITDIEVAAGNT
-2071 ALKAEE
+2071 GLKEE
-2077 GVLYTIDSEGKLDN
+2077 GGVLYTIDSEGKLDN
-2091 LVYYPVAKAGT
+2091 LVYYPVAKAGA
-2102 SYAIPDGVK
+2102 SYTIPDGVK
-2111 DVGTINVGG
+2111 GVGSINVGG

-2151 FANSAKLKYVKFE
+2151 FANSAKLQYVKFE
-2164 PTKEGEAAKDL
+2164 PTKEGETAKDL

-2212 FEDCAKLTKV
+2212 FDSCAKLTKV

-2230 EEIPARTFRNT
+2230 EEIPARTFYNT

-2261 GNENLNDLK
+2261 GNEDLNDLK
-2270 LEAGS
+2270 LEAGG

-2283 AFSGV
+2283 AFYRV

-2300 KNATVGSFTFS
+2300 KNATVGSSTFS

-2318 LTIPNGVSTIGST
+2318 VTIPNGVSTIGST

-2342 ILPDTVTAIE
+2342 ILPDTVTAIG

-2376 YAFAKTAI
+2376 YAFAETAI

-2392 LNTLDDYAFSES
+2392 LNTLDNYAFSES

-2434 NCSVVNNN
+2434 NCSVVNDN

-2646 GLECEVSIPDSV
+2646 GLEGEVSIPDSV

-2706 GANAFTDCPM
+2706 GASAFTDCPM

-2756 AFRGTSIKTAFIS
+2756 AFSGTSIKTAFIS

-2775 GANAFMGC
+2775 GANAFRGC

-2819 RLRGKSGGGSYSA
+2819 RLRGKSGSGYYSA

-2882 VDIHPCIAASSYE
+2882 VDIHPCIAASSYD
-2895 QGGGGNNISYIRGI
+2895 QGGGGSSTSYIRGI

-2925 PETTGKHNIDETG
+2925 PETTGKQKIEETG

-2996 YIKEGAFKD
+2996 YIREGAFKD

-3076 ECCVYSIERMAFGGC
+3076 RCCVYSVERMAFGGC

-3195 PKTITN
+3195 PKTITS

-3376 TSLTGLTLPAN
+3376 TSLTGLTLPAS
-3387 LTAINKSCFEGCTS
+3387 LTTINKSCFEGCTS
-3401 LTELALPDT
+3401 LIELALPDT

-3436 NVINNSL
+3436 NVINDSL

-3494 ATQTIRFNGNTA
+3494 AAQTIRFNGNTA
-3506 PAERWTSGWN
+3506 PTERWTSGWN